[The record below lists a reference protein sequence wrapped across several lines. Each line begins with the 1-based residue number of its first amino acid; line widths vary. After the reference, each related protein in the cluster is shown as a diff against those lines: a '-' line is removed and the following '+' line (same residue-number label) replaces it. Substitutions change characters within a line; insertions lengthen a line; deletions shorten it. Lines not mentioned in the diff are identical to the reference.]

1 MRLLEE
7 RHPGVSF
14 DWGRILRDPPQ
25 QLPEEQAARRREHR
39 EAREAKR
46 KKTRPA
52 EPESTGPSVT
62 AEPAEQAE
70 LSQGT
75 NPEPIEP
82 FEPIEPIEPT
92 PATVPSA
99 ASNFLGA
106 EGAAHLRSRYAVLM
120 QRIERLPDEARRGE
134 LRREAAPLNPNSWET
149 LEAARL
155 AMETFEQRYEALRAQ
170 VGGGRR
176 RRRRRRG
183 GGKPGGESP
192 PTDGV

>member
-25 QLPEEQAARRREHR
+25 QIPEEQAARRREQR

-46 KKTRPA
+46 KKKRSA
-52 EPESTGPSVT
+52 EPESTEPSIT
-62 AEPAEQAE
+62 AEPAEP
-70 LSQGT
+70 SQGT
-75 NPEPIEP
+75 SL
-82 FEPIEPIEPT
+82 EPIEPT
-92 PATVPSA
+92 PAIPSSS
-99 ASNFLGA
+99 ASNLLGP
-106 EGAAHLRSRYAVLM
+106 EGAAHLRSRYTVLM
-120 QRIERLPDEARRGE
+120 QRIERLPDEARRAE
-134 LRREAAPLNPNSWET
+134 LGREAAPLNPNSWET

-155 AMETFEQRYEALRAQ
+155 AMDTFEQRYEALRAQ

-183 GGKPGGESP
+183 GGKSGGGQP